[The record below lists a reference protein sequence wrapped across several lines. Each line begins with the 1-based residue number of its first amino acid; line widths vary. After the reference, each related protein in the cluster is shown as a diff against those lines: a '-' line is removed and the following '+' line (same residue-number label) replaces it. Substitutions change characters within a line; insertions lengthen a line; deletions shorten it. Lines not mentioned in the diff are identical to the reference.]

1 MEDIKHTYT
10 IQWVGPFM
18 SYDDYKNY
26 LKSEETI
33 SPDLFSIY
41 YFEAKIDGR
50 YKKRRYLGIHK
61 KNDGI
66 DKRLNKSH
74 EHFSQFVDAK
84 ELCIWIGSFSY
95 YDYQKEGNIDIV
107 ETLFIQAYKDLL
119 TENEKKKKS
128 LPSESVCIINMWFD
142 KNDHLKKYAKKTPEI
157 FSDVL
162 VYYHEENI
170 FMKGNLSKMR

>member
-1 MEDIKHTYT
+1 MEEIKHTYT
-10 IQWVGPFM
+10 IQWVGPL
-18 SYDDYKNY
+18 SYKDYKDY

-33 SPDLFSIY
+33 SPGLFSIY
-41 YFEAKIDGR
+41 YFEARIDGR
-50 YKKRRYLGIHK
+50 YRKRRYLGIHK

-74 EHFSQFVDAK
+74 EHFGQFVDAK
-84 ELCIWIGSFSY
+84 ELHIWIGSFSHY
-95 YDYQKEGNIDIV
+95 NNQKEDNIDIV

-142 KNDHLKKYAKKTPEI
+142 KKDPEI

-162 VYYHEENI
+162 VYYHEDNI
-170 FMKGNLSKMR
+170 FMKGKLSKMR